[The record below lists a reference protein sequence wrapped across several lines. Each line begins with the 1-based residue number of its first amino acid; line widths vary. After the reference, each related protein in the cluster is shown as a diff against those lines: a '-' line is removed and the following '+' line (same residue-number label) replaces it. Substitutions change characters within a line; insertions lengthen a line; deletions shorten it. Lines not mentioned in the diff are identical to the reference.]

1 MNVIFSREKMKA
13 LLVIV
18 YITCSTNVGAT
29 FWNSKI
35 KILCYGEKNIDLIL
49 TYELKD
55 NEIYEEIIVPKKDTK
70 SGKDELIRLAK
81 LDECVIKNSKNWVCG
96 GKSTQSVYGAYR
108 SELHTVF

>member
-55 NEIYEEIIVPKKDTK
+55 NEISRLRKELEEARKKK
-70 SGKDELIRLAK
+70 WLW
-81 LDECVIKNSKNWVCG
+81 NWF
-96 GKSTQSVYGAYR
+96 S
-108 SELHTVF
+108 